1 MRKNTARRN
10 PEEKDIKNLED
21 QDPMDT
27 GQRNYARVARDSKE
41 GINTTQDKNKKN
53 DDTKHEE
60 VRNYLGL
67 ELAHNFLIY

>member
-1 MRKNTARRN
+1 
-10 PEEKDIKNLED
+10 
-21 QDPMDT
+21 MDT
-27 GQRNYARVARDSKE
+27 GQRNYARVAGDSKE